1 MVPADHIRFV
11 ENGSLRQTLKA
22 FGKFNE
28 KLVSSYVAKILEGLA
43 YLHSQGVVH
52 CDLKAANILS
62 TKNGN
67 IKLSDFG
74 VSLNM
79 KAVENFKQE
88 VVTASR
94 AKMPLKPVSNVAG
107 TPHWSECCNNCG
119 GDHADLGI
127 VAPEVIS
134 LNGASPAS
142 DIW

>member
-1 MVPADHIRFV
+1 MS
-11 ENGSLRQTLKA
+11 EES
-22 FGKFNE
+22 
-28 KLVSSYVAKILEGLA
+28 GLT
-43 YLHSQGVVH
+43 SDQVVH

-67 IKLSDFG
+67 VKLSDFG

-79 KAVENFKQE
+79 KAVENIKQE
-88 VVTASR
+88 AITASK
-94 AKMPLKPVSNVAG
+94 AKGLNNVHPVSDVAG
-107 TPHWSECCNNCG
+107 TPNWSG
-119 GDHADLGI
+119 SLGEPWYGPLTKTL